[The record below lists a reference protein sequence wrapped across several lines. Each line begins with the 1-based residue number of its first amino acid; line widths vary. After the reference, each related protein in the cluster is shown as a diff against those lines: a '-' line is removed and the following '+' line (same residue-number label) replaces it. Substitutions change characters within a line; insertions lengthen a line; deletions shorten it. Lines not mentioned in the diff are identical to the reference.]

1 MKNHRIG
8 YVTSGHSE
16 YDAEI
21 GKILSKRHPSPRCFA
36 EFDHL
41 DLADCFVLAGADIKT
56 GIKDGEVQVEI
67 FIDPKGKSDF
77 VANLGRLI
85 SEKDAYLKGRRSVNR
100 PSAMIR
106 KRPHGV
112 FHPMH
117 ERAGDKSKVV
127 LGTEDEEKE

>member
-8 YVTSGHSE
+8 YVTSGRSE
-16 YDAEI
+16 YDDGVWE
-21 GKILSKRHPSPRCFA
+21 ILSKRHPSPRSFI

-56 GIKDGEVQVEI
+56 RIENGQVQVEI
-67 FIDPKGKSDF
+67 FIDPEDKSDF
-77 VANLGRLI
+77 LARWGRLVE
-85 SEKDAYLKGRRSVNR
+85 EKYAYLRGLRSLNR

-112 FHPMH
+112 FHPIH
-117 ERAGDKSKVV
+117 ERAGHKSRVV